1 MEEGR
6 GAKNSCFPIF
16 TRPLKTPDTSLTNL
30 FSNQEI
36 PHNHAFLTSQIIQ
49 TSNLIKFYKN
59 KILILYNLAL
69 DLKIDS
75 QEPLNWRGRRAQ
87 WEKSVENVQYTKAL

>member
-16 TRPLKTPDTSLTNL
+16 TRPLITPDTPPINL

-36 PHNHAFLTSQIIQ
+36 PHNLVFFTSKIIQ

-75 QEPLNWRGRRAQ
+75 QEPLKWRGRGAQ
-87 WEKSVENVQYTKAL
+87 WEKSM